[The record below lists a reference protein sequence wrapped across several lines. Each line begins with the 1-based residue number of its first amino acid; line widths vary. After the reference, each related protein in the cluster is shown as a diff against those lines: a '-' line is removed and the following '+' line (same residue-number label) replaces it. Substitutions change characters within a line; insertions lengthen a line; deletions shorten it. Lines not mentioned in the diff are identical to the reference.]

1 MDKHIHVLHMYYI
14 HKFQL
19 AIVLAFA
26 AVAFGAPQNYYGPRP
41 LYGYRQRYG
50 QNPSRTAPKPTG
62 LFQKFAI

>member
-1 MDKHIHVLHMYYI
+1 MLY
-14 HKFQL
+14 KFQL

-50 QNPSRTAPKPTG
+50 QNPSRTRPTG
-62 LFQKFAI
+62 LFQKFAIQLNFCTKCLW